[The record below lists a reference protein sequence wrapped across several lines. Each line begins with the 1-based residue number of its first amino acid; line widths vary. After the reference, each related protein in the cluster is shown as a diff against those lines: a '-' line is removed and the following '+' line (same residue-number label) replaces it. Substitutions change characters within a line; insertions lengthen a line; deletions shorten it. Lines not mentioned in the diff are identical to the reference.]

1 MSSLPLMPVCS
12 SRCNLQIALAS
23 LLLPVLLVV
32 GLAAPPAAMAQE
44 TGDVFTGRVVDVKDG
59 DTVEIR
65 SSTGR
70 MVDVRISGIDAPE
83 SNQPYGAEATRAAQ
97 RYVGGKT
104 VRVRVEDVDRYGRAV
119 SNVEIQGGTLGQL
132 LVRDG
137 LAWWYRR
144 YAPGDAELEQRE
156 QQARNAKRG
165 LWAQTNPTPPWDW
178 RDGKRTSTSR
188 SNRSR
193 SGNTGSSSRS
203 GDQNCSDFNTQRA
216 AQNFF
221 ERHQPGDPH
230 RLDGDN
236 DGRACESLP

>member
-1 MSSLPLMPVCS
+1 MLPPSLRRVLPL
-12 SRCNLQIALAS
+12 ALTS
-23 LLLPVLLVV
+23 LLLLA
-32 GLAAPPAAMAQE
+32 GLAAPPPATAQE
-44 TGDVFTGRVVDVKDG
+44 TGDVFTGLVVDVKDG
-59 DTVEIR
+59 DTVKIR

-83 SNQPYGAEATRAAQ
+83 SNQPYGAEATRNAR

-104 VRVRVEDVDRYGRAV
+104 VRVRVQDVDRYGRAV
-119 SNVEIQGGTLGQL
+119 ANVEVQGGTLGAL

-144 YAPGDAELEQRE
+144 YAAGNAELKRLE

-165 LWAQTNPTPPWDW
+165 LWAQAHPTPPWDW
-178 RDGKRTSTSR
+178 RNGERDSASSRKDRFSR
-188 SNRSR
+188 S
-193 SGNTGSSSRS
+193 TSSSRQ
-203 GDQNCSDFNTQRA
+203 GDQNCSDFDTQRE
-216 AQNFF
+216 AQDFF

-236 DGRACESLP
+236 DGVACENLP

>member
-1 MSSLPLMPVCS
+1 MLNRPLRRSLPL
-12 SRCNLQIALAS
+12 ALAS
-23 LLLPVLLVV
+23 LLLLV
-32 GLAAPPAAMAQE
+32 GLAAPAPAMAQE
-44 TGDVFTGRVVDVKDG
+44 TGDVFTGLVVDVKDG

-83 SNQPYGAEATRAAQ
+83 SNQPYGAEATRAAR

-104 VRVRVEDVDRYGRAV
+104 VRVRVQDVDRYGRAV
-119 SNVEIQGGTLGQL
+119 ANVEIQGGTLGQL

-144 YAPGDAELEQRE
+144 YAPNNAELERLE

-165 LWAQTNPTPPWDW
+165 LWAQANPTPPWDW
-178 RDGKRTSTSR
+178 RNGERASSTR

-193 SGNTGSSSRS
+193 SSGTSSRQ
-203 GDQNCSDFNTQRA
+203 GDQNCSDFDTQRE
-216 AQNFF
+216 AQAFF

-236 DGRACESLP
+236 DGVACESLP